1 MQWSMYT
8 LFHANSEIHPK
19 ANGLPV
25 KKKKNDCRKLHTG
38 QSISYLTCPFTTKIL
53 TKFYV
58 K

>member
-1 MQWSMYT
+1 MYT